1 LTAEAE
7 EYKKLLLS
15 LYNEYIQKKT
25 AQFRYNSFPLCSS
38 SHPSPLPSGS
48 IPPQPPTSSLSTP
61 PSPPPDFTVFEIRRE
76 LENSLHPIE
85 LMRSI
90 DTVNL
95 IRDCKDDNDL
105 YTTLHRDALGSLV
118 STLRKNIQVAKV
130 AARETGHLDAID
142 NNFEPLLDGISY
154 DHLTPQDAEI
164 LRKLGFCDAET
175 ELRAIVYR
183 IKNKKGQWA
192 TIMSAGGLHKPSE
205 IFEKAEKH
213 LTEKEQSIRSQSEN
227 ERIVGT
233 KWFTQLGGLIKGC
246 GLVIGNIGS
255 LFLTSG
261 ASGVVSIPSTTAG
274 IAEVLDWHQ
283 KVSTM

>member
-1 LTAEAE
+1 
-7 EYKKLLLS
+7 
-15 LYNEYIQKKT
+15 
-25 AQFRYNSFPLCSS
+25 
-38 SHPSPLPSGS
+38 
-48 IPPQPPTSSLSTP
+48 
-61 PSPPPDFTVFEIRRE
+61 
-76 LENSLHPIE
+76 
-85 LMRSI
+85 M
-90 DTVNL
+90 
-95 IRDCKDDNDL
+95 
-105 YTTLHRDALGSLV
+105 YTTLHRDALGNLV
-118 STLRKNIQVAKV
+118 SALRKNVQVAKV

-142 NNFEPLLDGISY
+142 DNFEPLLDGISY

-164 LRKLGFCDAET
+164 LRKLGFCDSET

-183 IKNKKGQWA
+183 IKTKKGQWA
-192 TIMSAGGLHKPSE
+192 TIISTGDFHKPSE

-213 LTEKEQSIRSQSEN
+213 LTEKEQSIRLQSED

-261 ASGVVSIPSTTAG
+261 ASGVVSIPSTAAG

-283 KVSTM
+283 KVKTM